1 MDRARNLSD
10 LGSVK
15 LIAKSTG
22 SSDLMVQQIRFSFT
36 VYLSKTNGIQHSNPA
51 Y

>member
-1 MDRARNLSD
+1 MERARNLSD
-10 LGSVK
+10 LGSDK

-22 SSDLMVQQIRFSFT
+22 SFDLMVQQIRFSFT
-36 VYLSKTNGIQHSNPA
+36 VYLK